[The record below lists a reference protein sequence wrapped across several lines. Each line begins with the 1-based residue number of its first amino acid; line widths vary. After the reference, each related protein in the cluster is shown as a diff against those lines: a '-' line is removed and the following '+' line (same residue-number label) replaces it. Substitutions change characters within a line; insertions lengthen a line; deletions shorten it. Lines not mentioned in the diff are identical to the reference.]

1 MLVRDQQCL
10 AAEGWL
16 GSFCVSSSVET
27 TMAADVGGAEQRK
40 RESCGSVDS
49 SVYFKIVQFPPRGA
63 AKAAPAAEGQQP
75 PSAAPALAGSALAAP
90 ALAGSALAG
99 SALAGLAL
107 AGSALGLQTS
117 SPAVMVIAKAA
128 PPAHGTKAVL
138 SQVASINQLAAS
150 GRAVM
155 ITVPR
160 SAAANTLTVTPQP
173 PPAPQPANIQIPPGE
188 LCGSVVCPQAVMEP
202 NPSPGLQPACC
213 RLQPDFFWT
222 VSCRNAADPQ

>member
-1 MLVRDQQCL
+1 M
-10 AAEGWL
+10 
-16 GSFCVSSSVET
+16 
-27 TMAADVGGAEQRK
+27 GGAEQRK

-75 PSAAPALAGSALAAP
+75 LSAAP
-90 ALAGSALAG
+90 
-99 SALAGLAL
+99 AL

-188 LCGSVVCPQAVMEP
+188 LCGFVVCPQAFMEP
-202 NPSPGLQPACC
+202 NPSPGLQPARC

>member
-16 GSFCVSSSVET
+16 ESFCVSSSVET
-27 TMAADVGGAEQRK
+27 TMAADIGGAEQRK

-75 PSAAPALAGSALAAP
+75 PSAAPAPAGS
-90 ALAGSALAG
+90 
-99 SALAGLAL
+99 AL

-188 LCGSVVCPQAVMEP
+188 LCGSVVCPQAFMEP
-202 NPSPGLQPACC
+202 NPSPGLQPAHC